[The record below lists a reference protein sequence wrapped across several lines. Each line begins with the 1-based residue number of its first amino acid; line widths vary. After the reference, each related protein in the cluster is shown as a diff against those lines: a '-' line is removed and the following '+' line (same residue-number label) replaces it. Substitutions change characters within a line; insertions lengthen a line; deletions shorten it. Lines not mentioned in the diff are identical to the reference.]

1 MVRTYFVAAA
11 VLVCVAFSS
20 ACNDAGLVGDTGKQS
35 HAIAKP
41 APTPTPPATTKPPPA
56 TTPPTT
62 PPTTVLPPPTTT
74 PPTAVVP
81 PTTTIDPL
89 TDIGTGTGTGSGPG
103 LGTSIFD
110 IIGGLIKTL
119 TEVQIDQPNA
129 NEVIF
134 GGNKTFHIG
143 DGEFNASSEC
153 ATEIHA
159 YNLKGTRY
167 FFEFE
172 VLADDTTVDVSIGK
186 ICGVDYNESN
196 SIFLQDGATNLDQK
210 PLSKAQATAAFTT
223 QKLNK
228 GKFTILVESRATG
241 AENPGQPNDHDDYI
255 VGLVKVHGDK
265 PIKPGKVGARP

>member
-1 MVRTYFVAAA
+1 MMRTSLVAAA
-11 VLVCVAFSS
+11 ALACFGLLS
-20 ACNDAGLVGDTGKQS
+20 ACNDASMTGDSGKQV
-35 HAIAKP
+35 HAESKPVPALPETPAK
-41 APTPTPPATTKPPPA
+41 PTPPSTPT
-56 TTPPTT
+56 TTPTT
-62 PPTTVLPPPTTT
+62 PPTTT
-74 PPTAVVP
+74 PPTTTPPPVTPPPKP
-81 PTTTIDPL
+81 PTTPI
-89 TDIGTGTGTGSGPG
+89 TDVGTGSGTGSTPG

-119 TEVQIDQPNA
+119 TDVQIDQPNQ

-153 ATEIHA
+153 ASEIHA

-167 FFEFE
+167 FFQFE

-196 SIFLQDGATNLDQK
+196 SIFLQSGATNLDQK
-210 PLSKAQATAAFTT
+210 PLAKGQASAAFST
-223 QKLNK
+223 QKLAK
-228 GKFTILVESRATG
+228 GSYTILVESRAVG
-241 AENPGQPNDHDDYI
+241 AEMPQQPNDHDDYI
-255 VGLVKVHGDK
+255 VGLVKVKGDK